1 MYKFS
6 DEVYTFP
13 PFTLSLLPIHA
24 GQRVKPWDKYIHPMR
39 QKKLARKMNLFVL
52 QDELIHPAR
61 RFYV

>member
-24 GQRVKPWDKYIHPMR
+24 GSRVKPRNKYIHPMGR
-39 QKKLARKMNLFVL
+39 KSLASKMNLFVL
-52 QDELIHPAR
+52 QDE
-61 RFYV
+61 